1 LEKDE
6 KRNFWNTIQIPKAS
20 QAEINLFTIMK
31 TVFVFCLF
39 LIQQKEVVS

>member
-1 LEKDE
+1 MGERT
-6 KRNFWNTIQIPKAS
+6 KRNYWNTIQIPKAS

-31 TVFVFCLF
+31 TVFVLFF